1 MGGVGGSVAEEG
13 MERRESE
20 CVGGLGQAKNTKNA
34 SRFDTR
40 ERCTIDACTRGSIKV
55 ECSATPDHTA
65 RAREREGRSKGIA
78 TKRESVE
85 EESFERRAALPPL
98 VFTFLHESLPSS
110 KYVIDEPDAV
120 KSDWFFVF
128 VSEKNIFNPS
138 PLLSLFSPL
147 AVL

>member
-20 CVGGLGQAKNTKNA
+20 CVGRLGQAKNTKNA

-65 RAREREGRSKGIA
+65 REGA
-78 TKRESVE
+78 
-85 EESFERRAALPPL
+85 RRA
-98 VFTFLHESLPSS
+98 VERDS
-110 KYVIDEPDAV
+110 DEEGERGRR
-120 KSDWFFVF
+120 K
-128 VSEKNIFNPS
+128 
-138 PLLSLFSPL
+138 L
-147 AVL
+147 

>member
-1 MGGVGGSVAEEG
+1 MGGIGGSVAEEG

-65 RAREREGRSKGIA
+65 REGA
-78 TKRESVE
+78 
-85 EESFERRAALPPL
+85 RRA
-98 VFTFLHESLPSS
+98 VERDS
-110 KYVIDEPDAV
+110 DEEGERGRR
-120 KSDWFFVF
+120 K
-128 VSEKNIFNPS
+128 
-138 PLLSLFSPL
+138 L
-147 AVL
+147 

>member
-20 CVGGLGQAKNTKNA
+20 WVGRLGQAKNTKNA

-65 RAREREGRSKGIA
+65 REGARRAVERDSDEEG
-78 TKRESVE
+78 EVE
-85 EESFERRAALPPL
+85 EESFEGRAALPPL